1 MEPVCCA
8 TILTTSLITEKK
20 GEKNSSYMFFIF
32 WPARDQPMYTPLS
45 FAIHYWNA
53 VEVGSIVNHMQHDAC
68 DYFSD
73 VFAGW
78 GILKGTQYSLI
89 ENIRKYSVYEFSQKA
104 WLELEIEQ
112 SIPVMWSLL
121 KYWHIYLPLSDLLT
135 MFVQHLTVRR
145 DTHFQLHRTFKC
157 PKAR

>member
-104 WLELEIEQ
+104 WLEFTINSRNVVFIEILAHL
-112 SIPVMWSLL
+112 SSSLRPFNHVCAASHS
-121 KYWHIYLPLSDLLT
+121 KKGHSLSTTQDLQ
-135 MFVQHLTVRR
+135 VS
-145 DTHFQLHRTFKC
+145 
-157 PKAR
+157 